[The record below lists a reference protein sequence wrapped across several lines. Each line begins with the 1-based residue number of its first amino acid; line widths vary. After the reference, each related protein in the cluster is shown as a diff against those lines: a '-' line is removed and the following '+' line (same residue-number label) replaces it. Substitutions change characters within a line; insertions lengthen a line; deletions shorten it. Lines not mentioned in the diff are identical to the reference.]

1 MIYGNNGG
9 STPDFKT
16 TSENLASDV
25 FAKYFDVN
33 QNLQNFYKDYTKDMT
48 WGSAGYGAKSPSY
61 QELINKNGSEVFEVP
76 ADQIK
81 SHLGDNASYKKTGIV
96 VVGREGGEQFN
107 YYKQNFKGKTSTG
120 NVFGLTEEEK
130 SVIKLA
136 KETCEKVIVLIN
148 STQVME
154 FKELSVDPDIDA
166 IMWIGYPGP
175 YGLYKVC
182 ETLLGKVNPSGHLGD
197 TFPTNGAVA
206 PALQSFG
213 NIPWVNANTFSKDAN
228 VNSYL
233 IEAEGIYSGYRYY
246 ETRYADAV
254 LGKGNATTAKA
265 GQYTASDYSVATTDG
280 TWNYNHEVNYSFGHG
295 LSYTT
300 FKQTLDSVEIKG
312 DKETATV
319 KATVENTGSV
329 AGKSVIQLYAQT
341 PYTEYDKSNG
351 VEKSAIQL
359 LDFEKTSLLE
369 PKQKVQVTMNV
380 DLENIASYDSKK
392 AKTYIAD
399 AGTYYI
405 SLGESAHDALNNVF
419 ATQGKT
425 TKDGLDKN
433 GDASKVYSWSW
444 DEFDDKTFS
453 VTDNGTPITNRV
465 SDGDSSMDLNSFEGY
480 ENTVTYLSRKDWV
493 STFPKAYE
501 GLSAT
506 GRLATLLGN
515 DFIALKTND
524 DVSSFAWGVDKG
536 LTLNDLKGAT
546 WDDPR
551 WNDLVNQVTID
562 EFLSFASNA
571 FHNIAPIESVGYIG
585 NKADDGPG
593 GSDSYSFES
602 GQFEGT
608 KWSDA
613 EDYKGYGTRVAPSQQ
628 NLAYT
633 FNKELAYENGQIILG
648 ETSLIFNLPIMIGP
662 GMNLHRHGYN
672 GRGGE
677 YYSEDPI
684 LSGFIGSASVQ
695 GAQSKGVLVNIKHA
709 AFNDQEVNRSG
720 IAVFMNEQKARELE
734 LRNLQQAFEGK
745 GKPASFE
752 GNNEYDNTYKVG
764 AYGVMTSYNRIG
776 ATASSA
782 NKGVMVDIMRNEW
795 GFKGYN
801 VTDFTGVSLKAAP
814 KESILYGTTA
824 FCGFGSATGTVAE
837 YWKGEVLEKD
847 ADMSAAIKQ
856 NIKYIL
862 YSLANSNAL
871 NGINSSSRKV
881 ELMTSWRAIYISL
894 LTIFGATTLAAIVSY
909 ITFAIKEGRGE

>member
-1 MIYGNNGG
+1 
-9 STPDFKT
+9 
-16 TSENLASDV
+16 
-25 FAKYFDVN
+25 
-33 QNLQNFYKDYTKDMT
+33 MT
-48 WGSAGYGAKSPSY
+48 
-61 QELINKNGSEVFEVP
+61 
-76 ADQIK
+76 
-81 SHLGDNASYKKTGIV
+81 
-96 VVGREGGEQFN
+96 
-107 YYKQNFKGKTSTG
+107 
-120 NVFGLTEEEK
+120 
-130 SVIKLA
+130 
-136 KETCEKVIVLIN
+136 
-148 STQVME
+148 
-154 FKELSVDPDIDA
+154 
-166 IMWIGYPGP
+166 
-175 YGLYKVC
+175 
-182 ETLLGKVNPSGHLGD
+182 
-197 TFPTNGAVA
+197 
-206 PALQSFG
+206 
-213 NIPWVNANTFSKDAN
+213 
-228 VNSYL
+228 
-233 IEAEGIYSGYRYY
+233 
-246 ETRYADAV
+246 
-254 LGKGNATTAKA
+254 
-265 GQYTASDYSVATTDG
+265 
-280 TWNYNHEVNYSFGHG
+280 
-295 LSYTT
+295 
-300 FKQTLDSVEIKG
+300 
-312 DKETATV
+312 
-319 KATVENTGSV
+319 
-329 AGKSVIQLYAQT
+329 
-341 PYTEYDKSNG
+341 
-351 VEKSAIQL
+351 
-359 LDFEKTSLLE
+359 
-369 PKQKVQVTMNV
+369 
-380 DLENIASYDSKK
+380 
-392 AKTYIAD
+392 
-399 AGTYYI
+399 
-405 SLGESAHDALNNVF
+405 
-419 ATQGKT
+419 
-425 TKDGLDKN
+425 
-433 GDASKVYSWSW
+433 
-444 DEFDDKTFS
+444 
-453 VTDNGTPITNRV
+453 
-465 SDGDSSMDLNSFEGY
+465 
-480 ENTVTYLSRKDWV
+480 
-493 STFPKAYE
+493 
-501 GLSAT
+501 
-506 GRLATLLGN
+506 
-515 DFIALKTND
+515 LKT
-524 DVSSFAWGVDKG
+524 
-536 LTLNDLKGAT
+536 
-546 WDDPR
+546 
-551 WNDLVNQVTID
+551 I
-562 EFLSFASNA
+562 
-571 FHNIAPIESVGYIG
+571 
-585 NKADDGPG
+585 
-593 GSDSYSFES
+593 
-602 GQFEGT
+602 
-608 KWSDA
+608 
-613 EDYKGYGTRVAPSQQ
+613 KGYGTRVAPSQQ